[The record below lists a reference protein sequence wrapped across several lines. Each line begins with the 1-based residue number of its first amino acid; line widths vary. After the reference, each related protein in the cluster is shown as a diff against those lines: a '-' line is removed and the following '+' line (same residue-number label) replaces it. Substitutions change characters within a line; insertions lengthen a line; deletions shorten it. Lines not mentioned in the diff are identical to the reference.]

1 MKIFIFFVLF
11 SFCNGLDIVKPS
23 IYNKNYHNIDNWIM
37 SEKLDGIRAI
47 WTGKELLTKNGNKI
61 NVPEFYTKDFPS
73 FMLDGELWTQRDDFE
88 NIQSIVLS
96 QNSSKF
102 WENISY
108 NIFEVPNQVGNFYS
122 RLKIL
127 EDFLKNNPNKFIKI
141 IPQIKIANKEHINKF
156 MDEILKNKG
165 EGIIIRNPFLD
176 YEKGRSQNILKV
188 KTFFD
193 VEGEVIS
200 YNYNKNKLFKSLNLK
215 LKDGTIFKLGG
226 GFSNKDRENPPKIG
240 SYVTFKYYGLTKN
253 NKPKFASFLRVR
265 EKE

>member
-1 MKIFIFFVLF
+1 MKLLLFFITI
-11 SFCNGLDIVKPS
+11 SFCHCIDFVKPS
-23 IYNKNYHNIDNWIM
+23 IYNENFHKVDNWIM

-61 NVPEFYTKDFPS
+61 FAPDFFTKDFPP
-73 FMLDGELWTQRDDFE
+73 FILDGELWTQRDDFE

-141 IPQIKIANKEHINKF
+141 IPQIKIQNKEHINKF
-156 MDEILKNKG
+156 LDEVLKNEG
-165 EGIIIRNPFLD
+165 EGVILRNPFLD
-176 YEKGRSQNILKV
+176 YEKGLSQNILKV

-193 VEGEVIS
+193 DEGEVIS

-226 GFSNKDRENPPKIG
+226 GFSNENRKNPPKIG
-240 SYVTFKYYGLTKN
+240 SFVTFKYYSLTKN